1 MSSTEDRTNPTVRE
15 GPAGGSTTERVF
27 VIRKHAGPSQHYDFR
42 LAIGGVMKSWAV
54 PNGPSPDPRVK
65 RLAVATEDRPL
76 ESGTAEEPE
85 GGDSGALETWDQGRY
100 EILSERDGVR
110 LTPEQAFDEGRLL
123 LALHGSRI
131 TGTWSLHRTGRGK
144 KSNWLLIRMKE
155 DGGLVRRAKSKSRQ
169 TAS

>member
-1 MSSTEDRTNPTVRE
+1 MSTEDRSNPIARE
-15 GPAGGSTTERVF
+15 DQGGQAPAADRVF
-27 VIRKHAGPSQHYDFR
+27 IIQKHAGPSQHYDFR

-76 ESGTAEEPE
+76 AADPAEDSA
-85 GGDSGALETWDQGRY
+85 GGDAGALETWDRGRY
-100 EILSERDGVR
+100 ELLSEKDGIR
-110 LTPEQAFDEGRLL
+110 LTPEQAFDDGRLL

-144 KSNWLLIRMKE
+144 KSNWLLIRTAQ
-155 DGGLVRRAKSKSRQ
+155 DGGLVRRTKSKTRHIGP
-169 TAS
+169 